1 MRDYNAGMIIWKM
14 LVPEISGVVFASEI
28 PRPLN

>member
-14 LVPEISGVVFASEI
+14 LVPGVVFASEI
-28 PRPLN
+28 PAFELN

>member
-1 MRDYNAGMIIWKM
+1 MREYNAGMIIWKM

-28 PRPLN
+28 PGL